1 MQGTFDPRFARVRD
15 VFAEGFVAHGEVGA
29 SVALMLEGKLVV
41 DLWSGFMDRGKT
53 RPWTESTIAN
63 VFSVT
68 KGWTAICAHR
78 LVDQGKLD
86 LDRPVAKYWPEFA
99 QGDKSDLPVRALLA
113 HRAGLPAIRELLAP
127 EALFDWA
134 MMTAALAK
142 ETPWWTPE
150 QKHGYHAVTYGWLVG
165 EVIRRVSGKMPGVFF
180 RDEIAGPLGLDA
192 RIGLDAADDVRCAD
206 LRFLR
211 REPGSPPTFAQR
223 LMAAPES
230 MAARAFTNP
239 AALVI
244 PDIALSRA
252 WRGAEIPS
260 INGHGTARANARLYG
275 ALANGGSLDAVE
287 ILTKASIDRAR
298 IERSHGEDAILG
310 VPTRFGLG
318 FMLSEPEA
326 SFGPNDGAFGH
337 AGMGGAVGF
346 ADPAARIGFGYVTNM
361 LGTHI
366 HLDPR
371 AMRLIDAVYASL

>member
-1 MQGTFDPRFARVRD
+1 MQGTFDPRFSRVRD

-29 SVALMLEGKLVV
+29 SVAVMLDGKLVV
-41 DLWSGFMDRGKT
+41 DLWSGFMDRAKT

-86 LDRPVAKYWPEFA
+86 LDRPVAAYWPEFA
-99 QGDKSDLPVRALLA
+99 QGDKSELPVRALLD

-127 EALFDWA
+127 EALFDWPT
-134 MMTAALAK
+134 MTAALAK

-150 QKHGYHAVTYGWLVG
+150 TKHGYHAVTYGWLVG

-192 RIGLDAADDVRCAD
+192 RIGLDAADDVHCAD

-211 REPGSPPTFAQR
+211 REPGSSPTFAQR
-223 LMAAPES
+223 LMGAPES

-239 AALVI
+239 AALVM

-275 ALANGGSLDAVE
+275 ALAKGGTLDGVQL
-287 ILTKASIDRAR
+287 LTKESIDRAR
-298 IERSHGEDAILG
+298 TERSHGEDAILG

-318 FMLSEPEA
+318 FMLSEPGA
-326 SFGPNDGAFGH
+326 SFGPNEGAFGH
-337 AGMGGAVGF
+337 PGMGGALGF
-346 ADPAARIGFGYVTNM
+346 ADPVAGIGFGYVPNM

-366 HLDPR
+366 QLDPR
-371 AMRLIDAVYASL
+371 AMRLVDAVYASL

>member
-1 MQGTFDPRFARVRD
+1 MQGTVDSRFSRVRD
-15 VFAEGFVAHGEVGA
+15 VFAEGFVAHRELGA
-29 SVALMLEGKLVV
+29 SVAVTLDGKLVV
-41 DLWSGFMDRGKT
+41 DLWDGFMDKAKT

-86 LDRPVAKYWPEFA
+86 LDRPVADYWPEFA
-99 QGDKSDLPVRALLA
+99 QGDKSDLRVRALLD

-127 EALFDWA
+127 EALFDWST
-134 MMTAALAK
+134 MTAALAK

-150 QKHGYHAVTYGWLVG
+150 TKHGYHAVTYGWLVG

-180 RDEIAGPLGLDA
+180 RDEIAGPLGIDA
-192 RIGLDAADDVRCAD
+192 HIGLDAADDARCAD

-211 REPGSPPTFAQR
+211 REPGSSPTFAQR
-223 LMAAPES
+223 LMTAPES

-239 AALVI
+239 AALVM

-252 WRGAEIPS
+252 WRGAELPS

-275 ALANGGSLDAVE
+275 ALACGGALDGVQV
-287 ILTKASIDRAR
+287 LTSASIDRAR
-298 IERSHGEDAILG
+298 TERSNGEDAILG

-337 AGMGGAVGF
+337 PGMGGALGF
-346 ADPAARIGFGYVTNM
+346 ADPKARIGFGYVPNM

-366 HLDPR
+366 QLDPR
-371 AMRLIDAVYASL
+371 AMRLIDALYASL